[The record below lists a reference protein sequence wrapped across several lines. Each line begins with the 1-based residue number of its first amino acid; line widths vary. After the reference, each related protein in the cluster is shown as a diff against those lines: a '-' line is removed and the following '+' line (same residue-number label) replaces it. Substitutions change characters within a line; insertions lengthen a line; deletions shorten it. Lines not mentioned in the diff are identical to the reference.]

1 MRPTKNRSLNSW
13 IFSSLLTVQ
22 GLFVNKD
29 ALRRKVHKLEND
41 NDNLRT
47 DIADSKKQIEDNWE
61 RIYNELIEQ
70 GDQERNLW
78 EGLKKSGNT

>member
-1 MRPTKNRSLNSW
+1 MQR
-13 IFSSLLTVQ
+13 
-22 GLFVNKD
+22 
-29 ALRRKVHKLEND
+29 KLEND

-47 DIADSKKQIEDNWE
+47 DIADSKKQIEDNWG